1 MPDIIIEIPYN
12 SYIKYEV
19 ESNIKYGQE
28 TNNLIRCD
36 RILNTSMNYPG
47 NYGYV
52 PNTLAGDGDPLDV
65 LLICDYPLYPG
76 IIIDVKF
83 IGVLLTK
90 DEKGDDEKMI
100 AVPTKKVDPNY
111 ENINDITDLQ
121 TNIKTKIFHFFEH
134 YKDTEP
140 DKWVQVKNFEN
151 KNFALKVLENS
162 IKNFKE
168 NISCSP
174 SIIKRL

>member
-12 SYIKYEV
+12 SYIKYEI
-19 ESNIKYGQE
+19 ESNMKYGSE

-111 ENINDITDLQ
+111 ENINDIDDLHA
-121 TNIKTKIFHFFEH
+121 NIKTKIFHFFQH
-134 YKDTEP
+134 YKDTEA
-140 DKWVQVKNFEN
+140 DKWVKVKNFEN

-162 IKNFKE
+162 IKNYKD
-168 NISCSP
+168 NIPRSP